1 MTGPDLPPEWRR
13 LLGAADRAPD
23 GILALVDE
31 TDEDTSAIAER
42 LTDLGLFRVVTARTY
57 RLTDAGRDAITRRSA
72 TGLNARSKTWG
83 WLRRL
88 FGNR

>member
-1 MTGPDLPPEWRR
+1 MTVPDLPPAWRD

-23 GILALVDE
+23 GILSLSDE
-31 TDEDTSAIAER
+31 TDEETSAIAER
-42 LTDLGLFRVVTARTY
+42 LTDLGPFRVVKARTY
-57 RLTDAGRDAITRRSA
+57 RLTDAGCGALARRSA
-72 TGLNARSKTWG
+72 TGLNARSKTWR